1 MEKPKLSLMEEFVL
15 EQLFEV
21 AKDNISPKYTEI
33 VDELKKKVSDA
44 FQKENDLIFV
54 DLSGY
59 E

>member
-21 AKDNISPKYTEI
+21 AKDNISPKYTEV

-44 FQKENDLIFV
+44 FQKENDLILM
-54 DLSGY
+54 DLSIY